1 MERWTK
7 KVNLFEKDFI
17 VVPINEHAHWFVCVI
32 CFPGQ
37 LGCVDA
43 DTGEACDPPA
53 SQSRARGARG
63 QAKRKTVKKPMTIGS
78 TTITR
83 VIPGRDGR
91 DDIKFLDDDGSDRDE
106 AEASDDELE
115 DEEEDAGQKKAE
127 EAVAAKLAIKQPCIL
142 TFDSLAGS
150 SKARTHQTL
159 REYLTC
165 EWKKKMVSRGN
176 EERVFTK
183 DSMPATIPK
192 VQQQP
197 NFSDCGIYLLQYVES
212 FFRDPIRDYS
222 LPIPKTTLMPQWF
235 PKNEVEGKR
244 DNIASLIRELA
255 ASQNPGKEFK
265 FPQLNF
271 FNPPDEESEE
281 DEDEEFEDS
290 GRGSRPPYVQISS
303 GQPVRVTSGGPVV
316 MTPSKGQVLIQKTGN
331 QFKVTI
337 KHQHFVTI
345 ILITFYFRQMSPY
358 NKGVVPAGVT
368 VTPAPGPPIR
378 QLAANNISVSRMGFS
393 WNNNPNVSSPQI
405 RKMVPAGDAVQT
417 SPDSTSQEDSLEAGS
432 GGGGGGHHDNG
443 EAELR
448 PGDAA
453 ETVRRTPGPDSVSQG
468 AGEAVNGVKRTAVE
482 VNGCDNGVKRI
493 KSDTES

>member
-1 MERWTK
+1 M
-7 KVNLFEKDFI
+7 
-17 VVPINEHAHWFVCVI
+17 VPINEHAHWFVCVI

-244 DNIASLIRELA
+244 DNIATLIRELA

-281 DEDEEFEDS
+281 EEDEEFEDA

-337 KHQHFVTI
+337 KHRHFVI
-345 ILITFYFRQMSPY
+345 ALLLTFYFGQMSPY

-378 QLAANNISVSRMGFS
+378 QLAANNISVSRIEWVFLGTRTQMFLF
-393 WNNNPNVSSPQI
+393 I
-405 RKMVPAGDAVQT
+405 RSARWCPRARLCRPAQT
-417 SPDSTSQEDSLEAGS
+417 AR
-432 GGGGGGHHDNG
+432 
-443 EAELR
+443 A
-448 PGDAA
+448 
-453 ETVRRTPGPDSVSQG
+453 RRTASRLAAVK
-468 AGEAVNGVKRTAVE
+468 GEEVTMTTA
-482 VNGCDNGVKRI
+482 RP
-493 KSDTES
+493 S